1 MAAQTEPEVTPRQH
15 ILEAAMAVIARH
27 KISGTRMRQIAQQA
41 GISQG
46 TLHYHFASKA
56 ELLLALLDEMERSF
70 DEDRR
75 RRLAAS
81 ALEPQEMLRVFCEQ
95 QRWIL
100 TQQREL
106 EETFFDFWGQG
117 VIDPLIR
124 PKIQWMYEV
133 WRQDIAATV
142 ERGVQEGVFSP
153 RYAHLVPA
161 IFVSLME
168 GAALQYLIDEGV
180 FDLDEYLNLTYDLI
194 LTLLKGHLPTTEAK

>member
-1 MAAQTEPEVTPRQH
+1 
-15 ILEAAMAVIARH
+15 MAVIARH

-56 ELLLALLDEMERSF
+56 DLLSALLDEMERAF

-81 ALEPQEMLRVFCEQ
+81 ALGPQEMLRIFCEQ

-100 TQQREL
+100 TRQREL
-106 EETFFDFWGQG
+106 EEVFFDFWGQG
-117 VIDPLIR
+117 VIDPHIR

-133 WRQDIAATV
+133 WRQDIAAIV

-153 RYAHLVPA
+153 RYAHLAPA
-161 IFVSLME
+161 VFVSLME
-168 GAALQYLIDEGV
+168 GAALQYLIDEAV
-180 FDLDEYLNLTYDLI
+180 FDLDEYLTLTYDLI
-194 LTLLKGHLPTTEAK
+194 LTLLKGHLPAANVE